1 MPDKLKRE
9 NNQWGIIRPEG
20 EIIAKNDTLDV
31 ATEFYD
37 YIKFQVMP
45 FQYETTEYKPKKDGA
60 NPHGLCSGFY
70 KSRPDDPYKTYLF
83 KRSANDQPGRT
94 IAEFVASRFYE
105 DMEPGVAAKCVLAI
119 RPSTLP
125 VPTHDDNEN
134 PIDSIYVGSEF
145 ELDTQ
150 GRPKYR
156 EACVLAK
163 RGKRSRRTD
172 QPGAKALIKACQTG
186 DSLEKTLSL
195 VLWVGDNDTHSANMG
210 ALVDPISGVVEKA
223 HKIDHDFSWYKSAGE
238 EGNNIIDP
246 FNPFAVSPILL
257 SGGKIATQPTN
268 HAADYAAYN
277 HGEFYFSD
285 KFLRTLQNIL
295 EKEETVI
302 LKSFRQSLTIVK
314 NTYAAVD
321 PNEPST
327 VAITALQSFAN
338 HLGIEEEKITTWS
351 EQGADIFTEEI
362 AQFLTKKMLKRQE
375 SIKKLHNKLVFA
387 REMATS
393 DTYTET
399 VKHRWFSFGGFQLN
413 ENDREKKHLFSAI
426 SKFKEIDSD
435 QDPLAPLA
443 QGTVSFDNMKKH
455 LQRAEYTTTLL
466 SILKNIHDNHLN
478 NTNISERLLKIAEYL
493 AQHAARQ
500 LKSESNFHKQQ
511 GLMAILELFRNNQPP
526 SAFDIKKIIKTY
538 PLMCQ
543 GWRKKIGKWFG
554 INNHSTVE
562 LLVVDLINDL
572 TARQPLLKPG
582 QDFYSAKQ
590 YKTTEQE
597 AAVTTSLSQGVKNK
611 IAGRID
617 DLESKILSSQNSLCS
632 KILPSKNSAK
642 IEQLTFSWQ
651 LLQKINSDSIQFTID
666 NEERIKL
673 GSSRLTVLTED
684 AQDAVITPD
693 YLQQDT
699 KTLEI
704 VRAVTQEYFIA
715 AKKGFSLSTDTQ
727 GRIATHIRVLEE
739 RLKKPGYRCSLIP
752 AWKQK
757 INYLRALHQA
767 SIEEKLYI
775 KADGTLEINNAIKCL
790 QYPDTHPNE
799 APTKTDR
806 HSLPTPNIDGGYN
819 IFGSEVAAIIKL
831 AKNDITVRRAKV
843 IANLNW
849 TVPRFSP

>member
-1 MPDKLKRE
+1 
-9 NNQWGIIRPEG
+9 
-20 EIIAKNDTLDV
+20 
-31 ATEFYD
+31 
-37 YIKFQVMP
+37 
-45 FQYETTEYKPKKDGA
+45 
-60 NPHGLCSGFY
+60 
-70 KSRPDDPYKTYLF
+70 
-83 KRSANDQPGRT
+83 
-94 IAEFVASRFYE
+94 
-105 DMEPGVAAKCVLAI
+105 
-119 RPSTLP
+119 
-125 VPTHDDNEN
+125 
-134 PIDSIYVGSEF
+134 
-145 ELDTQ
+145 
-150 GRPKYR
+150 
-156 EACVLAK
+156 
-163 RGKRSRRTD
+163 
-172 QPGAKALIKACQTG
+172 
-186 DSLEKTLSL
+186 
-195 VLWVGDNDTHSANMG
+195 
-210 ALVDPISGVVEKA
+210 
-223 HKIDHDFSWYKSAGE
+223 
-238 EGNNIIDP
+238 
-246 FNPFAVSPILL
+246 
-257 SGGKIATQPTN
+257 
-268 HAADYAAYN
+268 
-277 HGEFYFSD
+277 
-285 KFLRTLQNIL
+285 
-295 EKEETVI
+295 
-302 LKSFRQSLTIVK
+302 
-314 NTYAAVD
+314 
-321 PNEPST
+321 
-327 VAITALQSFAN
+327 
-338 HLGIEEEKITTWS
+338 
-351 EQGADIFTEEI
+351 
-362 AQFLTKKMLKRQE
+362 
-375 SIKKLHNKLVFA
+375 
-387 REMATS
+387 
-393 DTYTET
+393 
-399 VKHRWFSFGGFQLN
+399 
-413 ENDREKKHLFSAI
+413 
-426 SKFKEIDSD
+426 
-435 QDPLAPLA
+435 
-443 QGTVSFDNMKKH
+443 
-455 LQRAEYTTTLL
+455 
-466 SILKNIHDNHLN
+466 
-478 NTNISERLLKIAEYL
+478 
-493 AQHAARQ
+493 
-500 LKSESNFHKQQ
+500 
-511 GLMAILELFRNNQPP
+511 
-526 SAFDIKKIIKTY
+526 
-538 PLMCQ
+538 LMCQ